1 MSAPTHTTDTSKR
14 PKAAT
19 TVGGLAVLGC
29 LGSAAMTVAH
39 LGIELPLLGGGVTLV
54 PVAAGFAVGTLV
66 FAATAYG
73 AFTLQS
79 WAWPV
84 ALVINA
90 LALASTSSPLSRG
103 DIEPVTVGAVAAS
116 LLSLIVL
123 VSRPGRQALLYRSA
137 PRE

>member
-39 LGIELPLLGGGVTLV
+39 LGIEMPLLGGGVTLV

-116 LLSLIVL
+116 LLSLILL

>member
-1 MSAPTHTTDTSKR
+1 MSAPTHTTGTSRR

-39 LGIELPLLGGGVTLV
+39 LGVELPLLGGGVTLV
-54 PVAAGFAVGTLV
+54 PVAVGFAVGTLV

-90 LALASTSSPLSRG
+90 LALASTWSPLSRG

>member
-1 MSAPTHTTDTSKR
+1 MGAPTVSKDTSKR
-14 PKAAT
+14 PMAAT
-19 TVGGLAVLGC
+19 AVGWLAVLGV

-54 PVAAGFAVGTLV
+54 PVAVGFAVGTVL

-73 AFTLQS
+73 TFTLRP

-84 ALVINA
+84 ALVVNA
-90 LALASTSSPLSRG
+90 LALASTASPLSRG
-103 DIEPVTVGAVAAS
+103 DIEPATVGAVVAT
-116 LLSLIVL
+116 LLAMVVL

>member
-1 MSAPTHTTDTSKR
+1 MSAPTHTTDTAKR
-14 PKAAT
+14 PRAAT
-19 TVGGLAVLGC
+19 AVGGLAVLGC
-29 LGSAAMTVAH
+29 LGSAAMTVSH
-39 LGIELPLLGGGVTLV
+39 LGIELPVLGGGVTLV
-54 PVAAGFAVGTLV
+54 PVAVGFAVGALL

-79 WAWPV
+79 WVWPV

-103 DIEPVTVGAVAAS
+103 DIEPVTVGAVATS